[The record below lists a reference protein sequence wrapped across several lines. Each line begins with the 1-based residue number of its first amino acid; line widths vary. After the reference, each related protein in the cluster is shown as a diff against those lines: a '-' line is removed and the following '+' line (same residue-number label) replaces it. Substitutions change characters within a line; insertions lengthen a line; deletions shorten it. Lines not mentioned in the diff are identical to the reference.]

1 MKAACTGRL
10 AKSSSRIKPSI
21 IPPAPAHASRNPRAD
36 ARRNLMRRTGSAHLP
51 AEASVVEDPEDG
63 SSILDL
69 DDIPGPIMTP
79 EFQTPVG
86 FYKLRNQPNII
97 VIQGTA

>member
-1 MKAACTGRL
+1 
-10 AKSSSRIKPSI
+10 
-21 IPPAPAHASRNPRAD
+21 
-36 ARRNLMRRTGSAHLP
+36 MRRTGSAHLP

-97 VIQGTA
+97 VIQGTALGHRDKKPITLRVPMARETAMQLLAALDAYREEEGLV